1 MKRYDPGMTAR
12 SAVSTSPDRPS
23 VSILHDDDE
32 GRLVVFRLAPGQR
45 VAEHTNASSVFLTVV
60 SGTGYV
66 SGAEGEQPVCPGDIV
81 ALEPRE
87 PHAMRADQDELVL
100 AALITSRHASR

>member
-1 MKRYDPGMTAR
+1 MKLYDPGMAAR
-12 SAVSTSPDRPS
+12 SAVSTSSDRPA
-23 VSILHDDDE
+23 VSILHDNDE

-66 SGAEGEQPVCPGDIV
+66 SGAEGEQPVGPGDIV

-87 PHAMRADQDELVL
+87 PHAMRADQHELVL
-100 AALITSRHASR
+100 AALITPRHGTR

>member
-1 MKRYDPGMTAR
+1 MKLYDPGRTAR
-12 SAVSTSPDRPS
+12 AAVSTSSDRPA
-23 VSILHDDDE
+23 VSILHDDE

-45 VAEHTNASSVFLTVV
+45 VAEHTSTSSVFLTVV

-81 ALEPRE
+81 AFEPRE
-87 PHAMRADQDELVL
+87 PHAMRADQHELVL
-100 AALITSRHASR
+100 AALITPRPGSR

>member
-1 MKRYDPGMTAR
+1 VNHYAPVTAAR
-12 SAVSTSPDRPS
+12 SAVSAAPDRPAVS
-23 VSILHDDDE
+23 VLHDNAE

-45 VAEHTNASSVFLTVV
+45 VAEHTSTSSVFLTVV

-81 ALEPRE
+81 AFESRE
-87 PHAMRADQDELVL
+87 PHGMRADQHELVL
-100 AALITSRHASR
+100 AALIIQRPGSR